1 MKTEIMFHWFSDPGH
16 AWLLVPLRLVNELGI
31 GHKITS
37 YSYQEQRT
45 DDSDD
50 FFLYLEEDCDANTFV
65 EAYKQRWPNHELV
78 FEDHYKDVQPLKR
91 LPRWQPAKQIIFTNH

>member
-1 MKTEIMFHWFSDPGH
+1 MKTKVTFHWLSDPGH
-16 AWLLVPLRLVNELGI
+16 AWLRVPLRLVNELGI

-37 YSYQEQRT
+37 YSYVWQWPAAG
-45 DDSDD
+45 S
-50 FFLYLEEDCDANTFV
+50 LYLEEDCDAHTFI